1 MTWPALDGDVRRVSL
16 PTYPFAG
23 ESHGALTLRRPATAE
38 AATAAPTLP
47 PPSPTPTPSPS
58 PVNELDATVA
68 ELVIEA
74 LDLDGAADLEQT
86 YFEAG
91 GDSLT
96 AVHLAGRLRDEL
108 GIDVPIQ
115 LFLEPITLKDM
126 TNRIVQ
132 MKQNGDAD
140 GALDALLSE
149 FEAES

>member
-1 MTWPALDGDVRRVSL
+1 MGEAWLKGEEVSWPALDGDVRRVSL

-23 ESHGALTLRRPATAE
+23 ESYGALTLRRPPAPEPHE
-38 AATAAPTLP
+38 AHEPHEPEQSGLEAQ
-47 PPSPTPTPSPS
+47 
-58 PVNELDATVA
+58 VA

-74 LDLDGAADLEQT
+74 LDLTGAADLAQT

-126 TNRIVQ
+126 THRIVD
-132 MKQNGDAD
+132 MKLNGPAD